1 MMTSIFTKFLESD
14 KTVRRTDGTMIYQ
27 SGQSLANSFSS
38 MVVQENHSGGNNS
51 FANFINSQDRSAYF
65 KMDFRGLQGLSTVVL
80 VSTVALSCFIKILQ
94 SFS

>member
-1 MMTSIFTKFLESD
+1 MSCNLSFKYEFLESD

-51 FANFINSQDRSAYF
+51 FANFINSQDR
-65 KMDFRGLQGLSTVVL
+65 L
-80 VSTVALSCFIKILQ
+80 VFSKWFVTSYILFEVQ
-94 SFS
+94 FYL